1 MAPAKKASYGI
12 MLLLLVGMVW
22 LHIGASILA
31 GLCAYMILDLTWR
44 LFSKKLSSRLSRWL
58 SLLVFLVSASFI
70 SLMLARFIH
79 QAINTLPQIA
89 VTAIPKLTALCA
101 SFGIELPFANVYDLR
116 ESVIEQVKENA
127 NSITKASGFL
137 THGFF
142 RILFAVIIAILAFFS
157 EKEEARY
164 ELHAFDALRR
174 EFNKRVYLFLLS
186 FERVFGAQIVIA
198 AINSLLTL
206 VFLLLMGLP
215 HVTFLALATFILG
228 TLPFIGNIISN
239 TIIVSVALVVSPRQ
253 AAYALAYLILIH
265 KLEYFLNANIVGA
278 RTQTSTWQ
286 ALLAVVLGEVV
297 MGVPG
302 ILLAPAVLHYAKQEL
317 RTIPTGVRV

>member
-1 MAPAKKASYGI
+1 
-12 MLLLLVGMVW
+12 MLV
-22 LHIGASILA
+22 H
-31 GLCAYMILDLTWR
+31 
-44 LFSKKLSSRLSRWL
+44 
-58 SLLVFLVSASFI
+58 
-70 SLMLARFIH
+70 FIH
-79 QAINTLPQIA
+79 QAIHTLPQI
-89 VTAIPKLTALCA
+89 VTTAIPKLTALCA

-116 ESVIEQVKENA
+116 ESVIEQAKDNA

-142 RILFAVIIAILAFFS
+142 RIFFAIVIAILAFFS
-157 EKEEARY
+157 QKEDRY

-174 EFNKRVYLFLLS
+174 EFSKRVYLFLLS

-198 AINSLLTL
+198 AINTLLTL

-239 TIIVSVALVVSPRQ
+239 AIIVSVALVISPRQ

-265 KLEYFLNANIVGA
+265 KLEYFLNAKIVGA

-302 ILLAPAVLHYAKQEL
+302 ILLAPAVLHYVKQEL
-317 RTIPTGVRV
+317 RTIPTGIRP